1 MNSTWLWTTDSRIT
15 TNDRMSYASFYNQ
28 WLGFSSCHHS
38 YLEWSASAH
47 NLSTLTTSF
56 QSTFEDLL
64 CPNVLPMNTKCLLSN
79 NLNSLTAF
87 CYIKQVLK
95 VIWQKGRIT
104 AAHGR
109 FYHIR
114 QGRQCD
120 HLTHAS
126 LGLPKYIPKTASWSA
141 VFAQLWQKVPIL
153 YNGLTLSPQNF
164 PFARGSGPYLIHGFM
179 GPYKSKSKRHFDQF
193 SHFHRAHNRDRQTH
207 WPRYSIYNNR
217 PHLSG
222 TVMRPKIW
230 KLLATVIKAIIVSS
244 LSSSSSSDD

>member
-1 MNSTWLWTTDSRIT
+1 MTNATAPPIYSSSRYENVTPLLRQLHWLKASPQQIDFKLDVLAYRCMLMNSTWLWTTDSRIT

-109 FYHIR
+109 FNHIR

-126 LGLPKYIPKTASWSA
+126 LGLPKYIPKTASWSSQP
-141 VFAQLWQKVPIL
+141 FLHSYGKKSLYFTMGWPFPLKISPSHGDLDPI
-153 YNGLTLSPQNF
+153 
-164 PFARGSGPYLIHGFM
+164 
-179 GPYKSKSKRHFDQF
+179 
-193 SHFHRAHNRDRQTH
+193 
-207 WPRYSIYNNR
+207 
-217 PHLSG
+217 
-222 TVMRPKIW
+222 
-230 KLLATVIKAIIVSS
+230 
-244 LSSSSSSDD
+244 